1 MLLLAFILCY
11 ALGLSVM
18 FTISRKYS
26 LAELIG
32 YSFLIGIG
40 LETVGLFLL
49 DVVHIQYSQG
59 LILGLNLLCIAAI
72 CAANYKNL
80 LQAKNEFHFPSFTL
94 RDINPAALLI
104 FCAGAYLLY
113 AVTVKNLFWPT
124 GEHDS
129 IGTFDKLGKVMAI
142 EGRLKVSLFQYHLE
156 GAGGI
161 YPPLFHASLAYAY
174 IFGALTAKIIT
185 TLFFVSLIS
194 SFYGLLRNYLD
205 STASMLFTFLL
216 MITPE
221 LFSHAALSLD
231 NMPTTAYVGPGA
243 LATFLWLDRR
253 DRKYFWIG
261 ATLIAF
267 AIWIRS
273 DTIVFT
279 AAALLITGIDF
290 LRTKDWK
297 STLIYAGII
306 VAPFIIWTLYL
317 KLKINQ
323 AQEARFDLG
332 IGYNTERVNLMTGY
346 LKAFLLGNEYS
357 RIDGGQ
363 LYGLSFVLFFLM
375 IIVNLALMFKV
386 GVKKIVNDKLY
397 VLIFFFAAL
406 TAYSAIFYLL
416 SEKTQGS
423 PLYSLME
430 SSFKRGLFCFVPIA
444 LFYAATNYASVWAFD
459 KLEKFRNPQTVN

>member
-11 ALGLSVM
+11 LLGLSVL
-18 FTISRKYS
+18 FAISRKYS

-32 YSFLIGIG
+32 FSFLIGMG
-40 LETVGLFLL
+40 LETVFLFLL
-49 DVVHIQYSQG
+49 DVVNVKYSQG
-59 LILGLNLLCIAAI
+59 LILGLNILSIVAI
-72 CAANYKNL
+72 CGANYKNL
-80 LQAKNEFHFPSFTL
+80 IQLKNEFRFPSFTL
-94 RDINPAALLI
+94 KDVNPAALLI
-104 FCAGAYLLY
+104 FCCGAYLLY
-113 AVTVKNLFWPT
+113 IVTVKNLFWPT

-194 SFYGLLRNYLD
+194 SFYGLLRNYVD
-205 STASMLFTFLL
+205 ATAGMLFTFLL
-216 MITPE
+216 MLTPE

-243 LATFLWLDRR
+243 LATFTWLDKR

-261 ATLIAF
+261 AILIGF

-279 AAALLITGIDF
+279 AAALLIIGIDF

-297 STLIYAGII
+297 SAVLYACTI

-317 KLKINQ
+317 KLKINL
-323 AQEARFDLG
+323 AQEARFDFG
-332 IGYNTERVNLMTGY
+332 IGYNHERVNLMTGY
-346 LKAFLLGNEYS
+346 LKAFLWGSDYGH
-357 RIDGGQ
+357 IDGGQ
-363 LYGLSFVLFFLM
+363 LYGLSFVLFFVLIFVN
-375 IIVNLALMFKV
+375 IILMFTV
-386 GVKKIVNDKLY
+386 GVKKILNDKLY
-397 VLIFFFAAL
+397 VLLFFFAAII
-406 TAYSAIFYLL
+406 AYSAIFYLL

-444 LFYAATNYASVWAFD
+444 WFYIATNYASMWAFN
-459 KLEKFRNPQTVN
+459 KVENFRNPA